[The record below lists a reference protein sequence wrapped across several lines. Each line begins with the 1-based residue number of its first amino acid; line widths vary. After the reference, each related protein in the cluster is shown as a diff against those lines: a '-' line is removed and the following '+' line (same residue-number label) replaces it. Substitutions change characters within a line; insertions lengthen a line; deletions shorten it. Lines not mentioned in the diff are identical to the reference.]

1 MAVKNIAD
9 AKPKKKKLRKVH
21 YLWILLAVMGFM
33 VLFGKISSNYVKLGQ
48 LDKEIEA
55 IDKSKGRKAAR
66 QTKELNEEIEIS
78 RFVCQELEKFESG
91 IYKTKYEANLKVYE
105 AGLIGLYEMKKED
118 IFKELKAAREMPKNT
133 KEAKELRAFAI
144 EIAKNK
150 LSARKA
156 IDKYYK
162 TPESFVQ
169 PSFDEL
175 DRLFSR
181 EDALNE
187 ELKGLYEAM
196 ATAKKAKDTYAI
208 KDINEKIKADEAEK
222 KDIQKAI
229 KAEMDKHAFFGRAA
243 KPYLDAERIVK
254 EKENTTHFEEIAA
267 RYDEA
272 KANEEA
278 ALQAQLDEQKKLEA
292 EKAAAK
298 AAFKAEK
305 EAAKASK
312 KNK

>member
-1 MAVKNIAD
+1 MFEDYGNGVTNNKTLIEAIDIIRAARENA
-9 AKPKKKKLRKVH
+9 
-21 YLWILLAVMGFM
+21 
-33 VLFGKISSNYVKLGQ
+33 
-48 LDKEIEA
+48 DKEIEA
-55 IDKSKGRKAAR
+55 VDKSKGRKAAR

-78 RFVCQELEKFESG
+78 RFICQELEKFESG
-91 IYKTKYEANLKVYE
+91 IYKIKYEVNRKVYD

-118 IFKELKAAREMPKNT
+118 IFAELKAAREMPKDT
-133 KEAKELRAFAI
+133 KEAKELRTFAI

-175 DRLFSR
+175 DHLFSR
-181 EDALNE
+181 EDAINE

-222 KDIQKAI
+222 KDVQKAI

-278 ALQAQLDEQKKLEA
+278 ALQAQLDEQKRLEE

-298 AAFKAEK
+298 AAIKAEK
-305 EAAKASK
+305 EAAKSAK